1 MSSGKKDIYSKA
13 LLFTIMAAITVLIG
27 TVVTVFYPMFL
38 ESTNPKLENL
48 EPYTALQLAGRD
60 IYQREGCVNCHT
72 QTVRPLRAEVL
83 RYGDYSKTGE
93 FHYDRPF
100 LWGSKRTGPDLAR
113 IGGKYPDEWHIQHF
127 TDPQA
132 FYPKSNM
139 PKYYWFNDNKV
150 DVKET
155 LAHMKTLGFPY
166 TQDDVKELEGA
177 TEMDAIVA
185 YMQVLGTAVERK
197 PVIEIDES
205 MIETQSPFAGKV
217 EAAAAGKK
225 LYKMECAG
233 CHGQNAE
240 GNIGTGFA
248 DIMEAEPADT
258 DLYLTIA
265 NGIEEAMPGYA
276 AQFTKEQIWQL
287 VEFVK
292 SNKPKS
298 Q

>member
-13 LLFTIMAAITVLIG
+13 LLFTVVAAITVLIG
-27 TVVTVFYPMFL
+27 TIVTVFYPMML
-38 ESTNPKLENL
+38 DSTNPKLANVH
-48 EPYTALQLAGRD
+48 PYTALQLAGRD
-60 IYQREGCVNCHT
+60 LYQKEGCVNCHS
-72 QTVRPLRAEVL
+72 QVVRPLKAEVL

-93 FHYDRPF
+93 YYYDRPF

-139 PKYYWFNDNKV
+139 PKYYWFNDNKL
-150 DVKET
+150 DAREIK
-155 LAHMKTLGFPY
+155 AHMDTLGFPY
-166 TQDDVKELEGA
+166 TEDEIKELENL

-185 YMQVLGTAVERK
+185 YMQVLGTAIEKK
-197 PVIEIDES
+197 PVIEVDES
-205 MIETQSPFAGKV
+205 MIEPQSPFAGKV
-217 EAAAAGKK
+217 EAASAGAK

-248 DIMEAEPADT
+248 DIMEGEPSDT
-258 DLYLTIA
+258 DLYLTVA
-265 NGIEEAMPGYA
+265 NGIEETMPGYA
-276 AQFTKEQIWQL
+276 TQFTKEQIWQI
-287 VEFVK
+287 VEFIK
-292 SNKPKS
+292 SKKPKE
-298 Q
+298 

>member
-1 MSSGKKDIYSKA
+1 MSGKKDIYSKA

-27 TVVTVFYPMFL
+27 TIVTVFYPMFL

-48 EPYTALQLAGRD
+48 KPYTALELAGRD

-139 PKYYWFNDNKV
+139 PKYYWFNDNKI

-166 TQDDVKELEGA
+166 TKDDVKELENA

-185 YMQVLGTAVERK
+185 YMQVLGTAVEK
-197 PVIEIDES
+197 TPVIEIDES
-205 MIETQSPFAGKV
+205 MIEAESPFAGKI
-217 EAAAAGKK
+217 EAVSKGKK

-248 DIMEAEPADT
+248 DVMEAEPSDT
-258 DLYLTIA
+258 DIYLTIA
-265 NGIEEAMPGYA
+265 NGLEGAMPGYA
-276 AQFTKEQIWQL
+276 AQFTKEEIWQL